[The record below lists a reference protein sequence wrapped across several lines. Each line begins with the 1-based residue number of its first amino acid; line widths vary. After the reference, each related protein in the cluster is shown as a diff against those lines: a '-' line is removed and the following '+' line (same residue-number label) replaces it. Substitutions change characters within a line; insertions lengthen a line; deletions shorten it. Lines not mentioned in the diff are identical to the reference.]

1 MKDEEKYWRKDQKK
15 QGEKKEERGKAKK
28 EGREEGLKREVG
40 EGSGRRRGEQR
51 VVVVNDELHTQ
62 LAMPQPKLTK
72 ARGLGWSP

>member
-40 EGSGRRRGEQR
+40 EGSGRRRGEQW

-62 LAMPQPKLTK
+62 LVMPQSKLTK